1 MSQTQQKWGHL
12 GIRIILVAAAAI
24 TVAFAVMITLIAKLN
39 YNEAIDNG
47 YQLATEQAASY
58 AKDAESDF
66 DRGFQLPKH
75 LAGAIE
81 GIRRTG
87 KPDRKQTDA
96 MIMQLLDNA
105 PQSIGLWM
113 LWEPNAFDGNDNAF
127 RFDWPRHD
135 PSGRYQPYIT
145 RNAQGKAQMDVMVDS
160 DRVKQFPKYKEH
172 PEAYQP
178 DYEKPG
184 WGDFYYVPKQRGRDT
199 ITEPY
204 PYEVQGKKVLES
216 SLAVVM
222 KDASGKMSGVSATDL
237 ALDQLQ
243 KRFGPIHPRETGFV
257 RIVSEGGIY
266 VVNPQAELLGK
277 PVAKEDP
284 LFAHLPDIKKGS
296 DFVYED
302 GGFTHFFHPIRV
314 GETGQFWSIGISI
327 PTAAITAEARRSMF
341 AAIAIGVAALALILL
356 LLTVVIRTLTKPL
369 IKLAETMEQ
378 LANGGGDLTS
388 RIAIANRDEIGRT
401 AYAFNRFLD
410 SLRDMFIQVREQ
422 SRQVSAAASQL
433 SHSANQVHDASTQ
446 QSDAASASAASVQQ
460 VTVGAQHIADTA
472 QQAGSIARETGE
484 LTEQSVAKVNRVTG
498 EIQRMTDTMHALADR
513 MSGLGNRS
521 NEVTTIVGV
530 IKDIA
535 DQTNLLALNAAIE
548 AARAGEMGRGFAV
561 VADEVRNLAGRTAEA
576 TVQITRIV
584 EAISSETR
592 QAVGDVQNSSQ
603 QVDLSV
609 GIAEEANQAMRE
621 VQNYNRQLVA
631 SIVDIATATRQ
642 QSSASQEIAQNV
654 ERISGM
660 AQSNNQTVREVSD
673 AVSRLRELSSELEQ
687 LVGHF
692 KL

>member
-1 MSQTQQKWGHL
+1 MSQTQAKWGHL

-24 TVAFAVMITLIAKLN
+24 TIAFAVMIGLIARLN
-39 YNEAIDNG
+39 YNAAIDSG
-47 YQLATEQAASY
+47 YQLASEQAASY
-58 AKDAESDF
+58 AKDAESAF
-66 DRGFQLPKH
+66 DQSFQLPRH
-75 LAGAIE
+75 LADTVE
-81 GIRRTG
+81 GVRRGG

-96 MIMQLLDNA
+96 IIMQMLDNA

-113 LWEPNAFDGNDNAF
+113 LWEPNAFDGDDNAF
-127 RFDWPRHD
+127 RLDWPRHD
-135 PSGRYQPYIT
+135 PSGRYEPYIT
-145 RNAQGKAQMDVMVDS
+145 RNAQGKAQMDVMMS
-160 DRVKQFPKYKEH
+160 TDRVKDFPKFKEH
-172 PEAYQP
+172 PETYQP

-222 KDASGKMSGVSATDL
+222 KNAAGKMAGVSATDV

-243 KRFGPIHPRETGFV
+243 KRFGQIHPRETGYI
-257 RIVSEGGIY
+257 RIASEGGAY
-266 VVNPQAELLGK
+266 VVHPQAELLGK
-277 PVAKEDP
+277 TIAKDDA
-284 LFAHLPDIKKGS
+284 LFSHLADIKKGQ

-302 GGFTHFFHPIRV
+302 AGFTHFFHPIRI
-314 GETGQFWSIGISI
+314 GDTGQFWTLGVSI
-327 PTAAITAEARRSMF
+327 PTAAITADARREMY
-341 AAIAIGVAALALILL
+341 AAITIGVVALALILL
-356 LLTVVIRTLTKPL
+356 LLTVVIRALTQPL
-369 IKLAETMEQ
+369 IRLAETMEQ
-378 LANGGGDLTS
+378 LANGGGDLTA
-388 RIAIANRDEIGRT
+388 RIAIANHDEIGRT
-401 AYAFNRFLD
+401 AHAFNRFLD
-410 SLRDMFIQVREQ
+410 SLRDMFAQVREQ
-422 SRQVSAAASQL
+422 SRQVSDAAARLSQ
-433 SHSANQVHDASTQ
+433 SASQVHDASTQ

-460 VTVGAQHIADTA
+460 VTVGAQHIANTA
-472 QQAGSIARETGE
+472 QQADGIARETGT
-484 LTEQSVAKVNRVTG
+484 LTEQSVDKVNRVTS

-513 MSGLGNRS
+513 MNGLGERS

-576 TVQITRIV
+576 TVKITRIV
-584 EAISSETR
+584 EAIGSETK
-592 QAVGDVQNSSQ
+592 QAVGDVQNSRQ
-603 QVDLSV
+603 QVILSV
-609 GIAEEANQAMRE
+609 GIAEEANQSMRE
-621 VQNYNRQLVA
+621 VQDYNRQLVV
-631 SIVDIATATRQ
+631 SIVDIAAATRQ

-673 AVSRLRELSSELEQ
+673 AVGRLRELSGELER

>member
-1 MSQTQQKWGHL
+1 MSQTQVKWGHL

-24 TVAFAVMITLIAKLN
+24 TVSFAVMIVLIAKLN
-39 YNEAIDNG
+39 YNAAVNNG
-47 YQLATEQAASY
+47 YQLASEQAASY

-75 LAGAIE
+75 LADTVE

-96 MIMQLLDNA
+96 IIMQMLDNA

-113 LWEPNAFDGNDNAF
+113 LWEPNAFDGDDNAF

-135 PSGRYQPYIT
+135 PTGRYEPYIT
-145 RNAQGKAQMDVMVDS
+145 KNAQGKAQMDVMMS
-160 DRVKQFPKYKEH
+160 TDRVKDFPKFKEH
-172 PEAYQP
+172 PETYQP

-222 KDASGKMSGVSATDL
+222 KNASGKMTGVSATDV

-243 KRFGPIHPRETGFV
+243 KRFGQIHPRETGFI
-257 RIVSEGGIY
+257 RIVSEGGTY
-266 VVNPQAELLGK
+266 VVNPQAEMLGK

-284 LFAHLPDIKKGS
+284 LFGHLDEVKKGS

-302 GGFTHFFHPIRV
+302 SGYTHFFHPIRI
-314 GETGQFWSIGISI
+314 GDTGQFWSIGISI
-327 PTAAITAEARRSMF
+327 PTAAITADARQSMF
-341 AAIAIGVAALALILL
+341 AAIGIGVVALALILL
-356 LLTVVIRTLTKPL
+356 LLTIVIRTLTRPL
-369 IKLAETMEQ
+369 INLAEAMEQ
-378 LANGGGDLTS
+378 LANGGGDLTA
-388 RIAIANRDEIGRT
+388 RIAITNRDEIGRT
-401 AYAFNRFLD
+401 ASAFNRFLD
-410 SLRDMFIQVREQ
+410 SLRDMFVQVREQ
-422 SRQVSAAASQL
+422 SRQVSQAAAQL
-433 SHSANQVHDASTQ
+433 SHSATQVHDASTQ

-460 VTVGAQHIADTA
+460 VTVGAQHIADTT
-472 QQAGSIARETGE
+472 QQAGDIARQTDS
-484 LTEQSVAKVNRVTG
+484 LTEQSVDKVNRVTS

-513 MSGLGNRS
+513 MAALGNRS
-521 NEVTTIVGV
+521 QEVTTIVGV

-592 QAVGDVQNSSQ
+592 QAVDDVQSSTQ
-603 QVDLSV
+603 QVDVSV
-609 GIAEEANQAMRE
+609 GIAEEANQSMRE
-621 VQNYNRQLVA
+621 VQDYNRQLVA
-631 SIVDIATATRQ
+631 SIVDIAAATRE

-654 ERISGM
+654 ERISSM
-660 AQSNNQTVREVSD
+660 AQSNNQTVSEVSQ
-673 AVSRLRELSSELEQ
+673 AVNRLRELSGELET
-687 LVGHF
+687 LVSHF
-692 KL
+692 RL